1 MKQVKRMHTEGGGLT
16 SGNDKEQTGEE
27 QQLDDRGGCKFRLSH
42 LVTDLPGTLVV
53 HKTKTGVSSQIL

>member
-16 SGNDKEQTGEE
+16 SGNDKRQTGEE
-27 QQLDDRGGCKFRLSH
+27 QLDERGGCKFRLSH

>member
-1 MKQVKRMHTEGGGLT
+1 MHTEGGGLT

-53 HKTKTGVSSQIL
+53 HKPHPYD